1 MTSEVYRIEA
11 YDRYGLMV
19 ELIKCVRKIVKKYN
33 KMDATR
39 ITIEIQ
45 KSPEYEISESESSV
59 SGTSEEMDED
69 TSDDEEG
76 MIEEFCDMDDESLMG
91 SIARLRYYNR
101 IRKE

>member
-1 MTSEVYRIEA
+1 MSNVHYMIEA

-33 KMDATR
+33 KMDAAR

-69 TSDDEEG
+69 TSDDEER
-76 MIEEFCDMDDESLMG
+76 MLEEFCDMDDESLMG

>member
-1 MTSEVYRIEA
+1 MSNVHYMIEA

-33 KMDATR
+33 EMDARR

-69 TSDDEEG
+69 TSDEEG
-76 MIEEFCDMDDESLMG
+76 MLEEFCDMDDESLMG

>member
-1 MTSEVYRIEA
+1 MNNVHYMIEA

-76 MIEEFCDMDDESLMG
+76 MLEEFCDMDDESLMG